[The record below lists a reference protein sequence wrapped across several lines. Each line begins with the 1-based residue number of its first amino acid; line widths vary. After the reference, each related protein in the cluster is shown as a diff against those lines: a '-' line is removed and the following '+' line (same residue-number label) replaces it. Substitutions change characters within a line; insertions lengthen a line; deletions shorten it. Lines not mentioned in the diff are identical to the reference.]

1 MFGVAREGSMDERPT
16 YQASTHLSVILP
28 IFEEEESL
36 PKLLEEIA
44 AALRPTGLSYEVIG
58 VDDGSSDQSFKV
70 MRSLLSAHPELVAV
84 RFRRNFGQTAA
95 MQAGLDLARG
105 DAVAF
110 MDADLQNDPHDLP
123 RMWRALWW
131 GQTDVT
137 EDQLKAELDANS
149 NVTLGQDGPS
159 ESAAHLLHAPP
170 SAGPDRD
177 ELGYDMIV
185 GWRER
190 RQDALL
196 NRRLPSMI
204 ANRLIGWVTG
214 VKLHDYGC
222 SLKLIRG
229 DLARHL
235 KLYGEMHRFI
245 PAIASWSGATIYEMS
260 VNHRARLF
268 GRSKYG
274 IGRTIRVILDLIVVR
289 FMQGFL
295 VKPMQLF
302 GLAGLISFSA
312 GLLICVYLTAQ
323 KLMLGAEL
331 SERPLLLLGVLLLF
345 IGVQLGSLG
354 LIADVLARTYHE
366 SQGKTPYVIRTCLR
380 GDPAAP
386 DHPSEP

>member
-1 MFGVAREGSMDERPT
+1 MDEQPT
-16 YQASTHLSVILP
+16 YQAPIHLSVILP
-28 IFEEEESL
+28 IFEEEDSL

-58 VDDGSSDQSFKV
+58 VDDGSRDQSFKV
-70 MRSLLSAHPELVAV
+70 MRSLLSEHPEFVAV

-105 DAVAF
+105 SAVAF
-110 MDADLQNDPHDLP
+110 MDADLQNDPKDLP

-131 GQTDVT
+131 GELERNTPGHS
-137 EDQLKAELDANS
+137 AEEMRSSAQS
-149 NVTLGQDGPS
+149 NDH
-159 ESAAHLLHAPP
+159 ELLAPP
-170 SAGPDRD
+170 SEEERD
-177 ELGYDMIV
+177 DLGYDMIV

-190 RQDALL
+190 RQDALI

-245 PAIASWSGATIYEMS
+245 PAIASWSGATIHEVS
-260 VNHRARLF
+260 VNHRARQF
-268 GRSKYG
+268 GQSKYG

-380 GDPAAP
+380 GSHLAQDPQHKP
-386 DHPSEP
+386 